1 MSGKFGVKGG
11 NMRAQNNQAGKVAIT
26 VDASGNGS
34 GTATFRQGM
43 KHAPFIGGLV
53 ANTSTDALTTGIL
66 TASTVTT
73 SGFKIWVKGSSIVSG
88 VVNVG
93 YNAFDDRFR

>member
-43 KHAPFIGGLV
+43 KHAPFIGGFVQGIAQRLV
-53 ANTSTDALTTGIL
+53 DAVTAGQRLVQRHITD
-66 TASTVTT
+66 
-73 SGFKIWVKGSSIVSG
+73 KIT
-88 VVNVG
+88 
-93 YNAFDDRFR
+93 